1 MDAASSSMDTRVQH
15 LARVSLFSDC
25 TDDELRRIADISRIA
40 EAPAATRLTEAG
52 AAGDSFFFI
61 IDGRVSVETPIG
73 AGDSL
78 QPGEI
83 LCLVTDG
90 VSEATGRT
98 GELMGR
104 ERVRVAFE
112 NLAPGTTSAEALS
125 RLRAAMD
132 GFLAGA
138 TPSDDLA
145 LLAVRWSG
153 RSQPEASAASASGP

>member
-73 AGDSL
+73 AGGLPEVPGL
-78 QPGEI
+78 QHVVED
-83 LCLVTDG
+83 DG
-90 VSEATGRT
+90 ARVEAVGDVVQRD
-98 GELMGR
+98 
-104 ERVRVAFE
+104 
-112 NLAPGTTSAEALS
+112 APPHVVVH
-125 RLRAAMD
+125 R
-132 GFLAGA
+132 
-138 TPSDDLA
+138 DDLA
-145 LLAVRWSG
+145 HPERLAVLRRDG
-153 RSQPEASAASASGP
+153 DVPLERPDAVQSA